1 MEQNYWGKDPGKKI
15 SGIGSALICLSALAI
30 IAGIIF
36 LCAAQKPSSRS
47 YLSSKYD
54 EYLEEYSAYE
64 SNLQT
69 GWTMIGGGI
78 SLLLVGLGVTYAG
91 DCVEYRNDLIREQNE
106 LLKKQEARV
115 IKKEFE
121 EYEAAKAEA
130 KAKAKAARAEAEAEE
145 KKAE

>member
-1 MEQNYWGKDPGKKI
+1 MEQNYWGKDPGGKFSKLGDFFLCI
-15 SGIGSALICLSALAI
+15 SGLAI
-30 IAGIIF
+30 VAGIIF
-36 LCAAQKPSSRS
+36 LCSAQKPSSRS

-64 SNLQT
+64 SKLQT
-69 GWTMIGGGI
+69 GWTMVGGGI
-78 SLLLVGLGVTYAG
+78 SLLLVGLGIGFAG

>member
-1 MEQNYWGKDPGKKI
+1 MSYQDDDTRQSGTLEEKDPIGKIQWLLGLIITVAILTIIGGVI
-15 SGIGSALICLSALAI
+15 SLTGASNAAALS
-30 IAGIIF
+30 
-36 LCAAQKPSSRS
+36 
-47 YLSSKYD
+47 
-54 EYLEEYSAYE
+54 
-64 SNLQT
+64 T
-69 GWTMIGGGI
+69 GWTMVGGGI
-78 SLLLVGLGVTYAG
+78 GGLVSGIFAFMIS
-91 DCVEYRNDLIREQNE
+91 DCVEYRNHLIREQNE

>member
-36 LCAAQKPSSRS
+36 LC
-47 YLSSKYD
+47 
-54 EYLEEYSAYE
+54 EEYSAYE
-64 SNLQT
+64 SKLQT
-69 GWTMIGGGI
+69 GWTMVGGGI

-106 LLKKQEARV
+106 LLKKLEARV

-121 EYEAAKAEA
+121 EYEAPKAEA

-145 KKAE
+145 KKTE